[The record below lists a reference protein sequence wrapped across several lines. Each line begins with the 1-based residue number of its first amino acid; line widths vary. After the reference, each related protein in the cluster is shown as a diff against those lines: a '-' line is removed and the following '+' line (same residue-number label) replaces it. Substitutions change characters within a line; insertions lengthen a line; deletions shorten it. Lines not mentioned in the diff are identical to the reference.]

1 MPGLNPKI
9 ALHRL
14 AIKKGVGPKKQSQ
27 RQFRPE
33 LVPEIEKEINKLID
47 ADFIREVKYPT
58 WIANIVPV
66 RKKNGQ
72 LRVCVD
78 FRDLNEACPKD
89 DFPLPVTELMID
101 ATTGHEALSFMDC
114 TAGYNQIHMAPED
127 QDATAFRTP
136 KGIFCYKVMPFGLKK
151 AGATYQRAMQKIFE
165 DMMHK
170 TIECYVDDVVV
181 KSKARSDHAQDL
193 RTVFERLRKCW
204 LKMNPLKCAF
214 GVTSGKFLGFVVTHR
229 GIEIDQTKIKA
240 IQEMPEPKS
249 LKELRGLQGR
259 LAYVRRFISNLAGR
273 CQPFSHLMKKDA
285 PFVWDDKCHKAFDS
299 IKKYLS
305 TAPVLG
311 APTPGKPLILYVVA
325 QEKSFGAMCA
335 QETDERK
342 ERPLYYLSRT
352 LVGAELNY
360 SPIEKICLALVFAV
374 QKLRHY
380 MQAHT
385 VHVVSKAD
393 PIKYILSKPVLSGRL
408 AKWAMLL
415 KQYDLVF
422 VPQKATKGQAIADFF
437 ADHPVPAEWEFSI
450 DLPGEDIFYID
461 VLPSWQMFFDGAVRR
476 DGAGAGVVFVSP
488 ENHLLPFLFTLTQ
501 LCSNNMAEY
510 QALLLGLQMARQIR
524 IDEMDI
530 YGDSQLVINQV
541 LGEYEVRKDD
551 LIPYHRHA
559 TQLLNEFDS
568 ISIGH
573 VPRSANKLADALAN
587 LAANL
592 ALGAE
597 ETMSIPVCN
606 RWVVPPLEEN
616 EKNMESSNV
625 VYAYEIERE
634 DWRQPI
640 IDFLDHQKLP
650 SNPRHKIE
658 IRRRAPRFIRYK
670 GTLYRRSFLGQ
681 WLRCLSEE
689 EAVEV
694 MQEAH
699 AGICGAHQSGPKLYD
714 RIKRMGYYWPTV
726 VQDCIDFAKKC
737 NACQFNTNFIHQPPE
752 PLHPT
757 VASWPFE
764 AWGLDVVGPINPKAS
779 NGHTYI
785 LAATDYFSKWAEAV
799 TLREVKKENMVN
811 FIKKHIIYRH
821 GVPQRIVTDNGK
833 PFFNKLMTSLCEKF
847 KFKQYKSSMYNAPT
861 NGLAEA
867 FNKTLCN
874 LLKKVVGK
882 SKRDWHEKIGEALW
896 AYRTTYRTP
905 TQATPY
911 ALVYG
916 VEAVL
921 PLELQIPSMRIAI
934 QEGLSSDENDK
945 LRLAELEA
953 LDEKRLQ
960 AQQSL

>member
-1 MPGLNPKI
+1 
-9 ALHRL
+9 
-14 AIKKGVGPKKQSQ
+14 
-27 RQFRPE
+27 
-33 LVPEIEKEINKLID
+33 
-47 ADFIREVKYPT
+47 
-58 WIANIVPV
+58 
-66 RKKNGQ
+66 
-72 LRVCVD
+72 
-78 FRDLNEACPKD
+78 
-89 DFPLPVTELMID
+89 
-101 ATTGHEALSFMDC
+101 MDC

-136 KGIFCYKVMPFGLKK
+136 KGIFCYKVMPFGLKN

-170 TIECYVDDVVV
+170 MIECYVNDVVV
-181 KSKARSDHAQDL
+181 KSKARSDHVQDL
-193 RTVFERLRKCW
+193 RTVFERLRKCQ

-259 LAYVRRFISNLAGR
+259 LAYIRRFISNLAGR

-285 PFVWDDKCHKAFDS
+285 PFVWDDKCRRAFDS

-311 APTPGKPLILYVVA
+311 APTPGKPLILYVAA
-325 QEKSFGAMCA
+325 QENSLGAMCA

-342 ERPLYYLSRT
+342 ERPLYYLSQT

-360 SPIEKICLALVFAV
+360 SSIEKICLALVFAV

-393 PIKYILSKPVLSGRL
+393 PIKYILSRPVLSGRL

-422 VPQKATKGQAIADFF
+422 VPQRATKGQAIADFF
-437 ADHPVPAEWEFSI
+437 ADHPVPVEWEFFI

-461 VLPSWQMFFDGAVRR
+461 VLPPWQMFFDGAARR

-488 ENHLLPFLFTLTQ
+488 ENHLLPFSFTLTQ

-510 QALLLGLQMARQIR
+510 QALLLGLQMARQIS
-524 IDEMDI
+524 IGKMDI
-530 YGDSQLVINQV
+530 YGDSQLIINQV
-541 LGEYEVRKDD
+541 LGDYEVRKDD

-616 EKNMESSNV
+616 EENMESSNAI
-625 VYAYEIERE
+625 YAYEIERE

-650 SNPRHKIE
+650 TDPRHKVE
-658 IRRRAPRFIRYK
+658 ICRRAPRFIHYK

-681 WLRCLSEE
+681 WLRCLNEE

-714 RIKRMGYYWPTV
+714 RVKRMGYYWPTV
-726 VQDCIDFAKKC
+726 VQDCVDFAKKC
-737 NACQFNTNFIHQPPE
+737 NACQFNANFIHQPPE
-752 PLHPT
+752 HLHPT
-757 VASWPFE
+757 VASWPFK
-764 AWGLDVVGPINPKAS
+764 AWGLDVVGPINPKVS

-785 LAATDYFSKWAEAV
+785 LAATDYFSKWVEAV
-799 TLREVKKENMVN
+799 TLREVKKENVVD
-811 FIKKHIIYRH
+811 FITKHIIYRH

-833 PFFNKLMTSLCEKF
+833 QFSNKLMTNLCEKF
-847 KFKQYKSSMYNAPT
+847 KFKQYKSSMYNAPA

-874 LLKKVVGK
+874 LLRKVVGK
-882 SKRDWHEKIGEALW
+882 SKRDWHEKIGEELW
-896 AYRTTYRTP
+896 AYRTTYKTP

-960 AQQSL
+960 AQQSLQCYQARLSRAFNKKVRPRSFQKGDLVLAVRRPIITSHKTGSKFKAKWDGPYVVQEAYTNGAYKIVDQEGLRVGPINGKFLKRYYS